1 MNTNLREDNK
11 IVRII
16 EYISELFI
24 LNMLTLL
31 CCLPVITAGASITA
45 MHTVLQ
51 KMVRHEGGYIVKPFF
66 AAFRENFRQATL
78 IWLGVLAIIAVL
90 MLDWGLTG
98 YMSASAANVMKIL
111 IAVLAF
117 LLLCWLQYLFPLLS
131 RYENTSRQT
140 MKNAMALIAGYMPRT
155 LGMVACWVIDGYLLY
170 SLSIRWMPLFLM
182 GGLSLPGYLCALL
195 YNPIFKKLE
204 GAEDEK
210 KEEDSDASE
219 SGKA

>member
-1 MNTNLREDNK
+1 MKIFDYDGPLMTVLTQIFDLVVLNLITLVMCVP
-11 IVRII
+11 IV
-16 EYISELFI
+16 
-24 LNMLTLL
+24 
-31 CCLPVITAGASITA
+31 TAGASLTA
-45 MHTVLQ
+45 MHYVLWHSVRQ
-51 KMVRHEGGYIVKPFF
+51 EGDSIWKMYWRS
-66 AAFRENFRQATL
+66 FRQNFKQATL

>member
-1 MNTNLREDNK
+1 
-11 IVRII
+11 
-16 EYISELFI
+16 
-24 LNMLTLL
+24 
-31 CCLPVITAGASITA
+31 
-45 MHTVLQ
+45 
-51 KMVRHEGGYIVKPFF
+51 
-66 AAFRENFRQATL
+66 
-78 IWLGVLAIIAVL
+78 